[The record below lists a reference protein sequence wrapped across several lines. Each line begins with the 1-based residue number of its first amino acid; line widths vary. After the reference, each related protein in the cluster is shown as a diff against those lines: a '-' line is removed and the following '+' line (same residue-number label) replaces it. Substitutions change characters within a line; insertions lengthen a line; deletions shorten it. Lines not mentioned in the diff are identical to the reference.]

1 MKLSRWLILALLV
14 LLAVPLAA
22 QDQDQEGVTDYFARY
37 AGIPT
42 ARLEDGGF
50 VLGDPEAPIT
60 IVEFADFLCPHC
72 QTYQETAHQFIEEY
86 VATGKA
92 RFEYRLFPVVDP
104 TYSAYGAALAECADE
119 QIEGAFWPAHDLL
132 YELGAAREI
141 GPDSAATVAEALG
154 LEQVE
159 LTLCAEQA
167 DQYVTDQ
174 AVGNAVGVSGTPA
187 TRVRLEN
194 GELAIV
200 SILGNSLPSGGVPF
214 NMLELIMA
222 AVDINDVVVV
232 PADPLIELVGGD
244 PACAEIVLSCWN
256 GLIMGETSWEEALE
270 LIENN
275 AQFADIQT
283 ADDPDTGSSVIG
295 WRFLT
300 SQISDYSQA
309 VSFDGT
315 TIDLVALI
323 ELSPFSIS
331 EVFDNLGE
339 PTNATVSV
347 GSEEASFAALFYPER
362 GLIVQVYVRQ
372 SEGGFNE
379 FSQVI
384 GAQYLSAERMAEI
397 LASFV
402 PPAWEGFEAYESYLE

>member
-1 MKLSRWLILALLV
+1 
-14 LLAVPLAA
+14 
-22 QDQDQEGVTDYFARY
+22 
-37 AGIPT
+37 
-42 ARLEDGGF
+42 
-50 VLGDPEAPIT
+50 
-60 IVEFADFLCPHC
+60 
-72 QTYQETAHQFIEEY
+72 
-86 VATGKA
+86 
-92 RFEYRLFPVVDP
+92 
-104 TYSAYGAALAECADE
+104 
-119 QIEGAFWPAHDLL
+119 
-132 YELGAAREI
+132 
-141 GPDSAATVAEALG
+141 VAEALG